1 MQPSGARVSLSNG
14 SRVQVEQWH
23 ERRVRVRTHRQASDP
38 EAERAH
44 PEVDHSRLDVQE
56 VDQVSGD
63 EDEGG
68 GVEDVEVVA

>member
-1 MQPSGARVSLSNG
+1 M
-14 SRVQVEQWH
+14 
-23 ERRVRVRTHRQASDP
+23 RVRTHRQARDP